1 MSRMEDAAGETGQR
15 SRSGSTWNQD
25 LGKISATQGTAE
37 APDALKLG
45 CLNDLIGFH
54 IALAQIAVYRDFCQA
69 LEQLDISQKLFAVLE
84 VIFQNPDV
92 SQVDIAQALSTDR
105 ATMMALTERLD
116 QRGFIER
123 RRSPH
128 DKRRQELRL
137 TPAGI
142 EVRNTATNLIHEH
155 EKKLFASLSAK
166 ESAALVGSLKK
177 IYSA

>member
-1 MSRMEDAAGETGQR
+1 MSRMEDAAAEAGPQ
-15 SRSGSTWNQD
+15 SRSDSTSNTD
-25 LGKISATQGTAE
+25 LEKISATRDTAGT
-37 APDALKLG
+37 PDALKLG

-54 IALAQIAVYRDFCQA
+54 IALAQIAVYRDFCQS

-84 VIFQNPDV
+84 VIFQNLDV

-105 ATMMALTERLD
+105 ATMMALVERLD

-142 EVRNTATNLIHEH
+142 DVRNTAKNLIHKH
-155 EKKLFASLSAK
+155 EKKMFASLSAK
-166 ESAALVGSLKK
+166 ETAVLVSTLKK